1 MKHNFGCGRFRMKQF
16 ALPAIASAWLLLP
29 SCSFIQSREVT
40 ISPASASEMEQYY
53 KDESFS
59 REGLSF
65 ESENFLRG
73 NMEQDD
79 LTREPEVTLHKLN
92 VYYDISEDPKFLRI
106 AADYCRWLAMESG
119 DEEYAVRAHLSA
131 LYYIRVSY
139 MDKMKMKN
147 ISSEYSFSDFRMMQ
161 IYNDSCRGIF
171 SFLKSHKLL
180 ANNSFSLLDLEE
192 RRYFFHAPHYHLS
205 VPDDTVEDFSLC
217 SDYSVKALMQKNRQP
232 GVGVPLVGFLAP
244 QEMHK
249 ILKSPRG
256 LTIPVTLIV
265 SLKESDSHVMEV
277 TLHYL
282 DTSLE
287 EKAPEDLGFQSAG
300 AGDWPLALDFSTP
313 LACFLNSLPD
323 RNLISV
329 MLESDHQ
336 EDHSGLFLI
345 EPYQPN
351 KIPVLFIHGLMSSP
365 DTWVQ
370 MINSLK
376 NDPVI
381 RKRYQF
387 WFFSFSSGMPVL
399 ATAGNLR
406 RILLAAR
413 EELGTT
419 PEARENFD
427 KMVLIGHSMGGL
439 VSRTLL
445 QGDPHYMVETVTQR
459 TWDEIKASLT
469 EEELDAVET
478 FAVLPPLPFV
488 NRVVFMAVPHR
499 GSEMA
504 KWSLARFGSRLVSLP
519 QNLREK
525 LPLFGRAFEK
535 LNKEKYD
542 ELERLHRER
551 GDKDDQPS
559 VSGLY
564 DLDPD
569 SIFIRA
575 LSESPM
581 KEGLVFHSIIGDNEQ
596 ADHPGGTDG
605 VVPYSSSHLDNA
617 ASEVIVHSGHSV
629 HRSPGAMQELLRI
642 LLLHLREFDENELP
656 AASTIPPDLN

>member
-1 MKHNFGCGRFRMKQF
+1 MKPSFGRTDRSGRFRLKQF
-16 ALPAIASAWLLLP
+16 AMPAIVAVWMLLT
-29 SCSFIQSREVT
+29 SCSTFRSREVT
-40 ISPASASEMEQYY
+40 ISSASASEMESYY
-53 KDESFS
+53 RDESFS

-79 LTREPEVTLHKLN
+79 LTQEPEVTLHKLN
-92 VYYDISEDPKFLRI
+92 GFYDISEDPKFLRI
-106 AADYCRWLAMESG
+106 AADYCRWLAMESS
-119 DEEYAVRAHLSA
+119 DEEYSVRAHLSA
-131 LYYIRVSY
+131 LYYLRASY
-139 MDKMKMKN
+139 EVRNWNDD
-147 ISSEYSFSDFRMMQ
+147 SGFDFSDFRMMQ

-192 RRYFFHAPHYHLS
+192 RRYFFNAPHYHLS

-244 QEMHK
+244 QETHR

-265 SLKESDSHVMEV
+265 GLDESDSHVMEV
-277 TLHYL
+277 TLNYL

-287 EKAPEDLGFQSAG
+287 EKAPEELGFRSAG
-300 AGDWPLALDFSTP
+300 SGDWPLALDFSTP

-323 RNLISV
+323 RNLISI

-336 EDHSGLFLI
+336 EENSGLYLI
-345 EPYQPN
+345 EPYQPG

-387 WFFSFSSGMPVL
+387 WFYSFSSGMPVL

-406 RILLAAR
+406 QILLAAR

-445 QGDPHYMVETVTQR
+445 QDNPHYMVETVTQR
-459 TWDEIKASLT
+459 SWDEITASLS
-469 EEELDAVET
+469 EEEMDVVEK

-504 KWSLARFGSRLVSLP
+504 QWSLARFGSRLVSLP
-519 QNLREK
+519 KALREK
-525 LPLFGRAFEK
+525 LPLFARVFEK
-535 LNKEKYD
+535 LNKKKFE
-542 ELERLHRER
+542 ELEKMRRER
-551 GDKDDQPS
+551 GDSDGHLS

-569 SIFIRA
+569 SLFIRA
-575 LSESPM
+575 LADSPM
-581 KEGLVFHSIIGDNEQ
+581 KKGLVFHSIIGDQ
-596 ADHPGGTDG
+596 GHADHPGGTDG
-605 VVPYSSSHLDNA
+605 VVPYYSSHLDNA
-617 ASEVIVHSGHSV
+617 ESEVIVKSGHSI
-629 HRSPGAMQELLRI
+629 HRSPAAMRELLRI
-642 LLLHLREFDENELP
+642 LRLHLRELDRNKP
-656 AASTIPPDLN
+656 GLN

>member
-1 MKHNFGCGRFRMKQF
+1 MKQNFGRSRFSGWSRKG
-16 ALPAIASAWLLLP
+16 LIAQLAVMAAAWMLLT
-29 SCSFIQSREVT
+29 SCSTFQSREVT
-40 ISPASASEMEQYY
+40 ISSASASEMESYY
-53 KDESFS
+53 RDESFS

-79 LTREPEVTLHKLN
+79 LTQDPEVTLHKLN
-92 VYYDISEDPKFLRI
+92 GFYDISEDPKFLRI

-119 DEEYAVRAHLSA
+119 DEEFSVRAHLSA
-131 LYYIRVSY
+131 LYYLRNAYKVRNWNDDSGF
-139 MDKMKMKN
+139 D
-147 ISSEYSFSDFRMMQ
+147 FSDFRMMQ

-192 RRYFFHAPHYHLS
+192 RRYFFNAPHYHLS

-244 QEMHK
+244 QETHE

-265 SLKESDSHVMEV
+265 GLDESDSHVMEV
-277 TLHYL
+277 TLNYL

-287 EKAPEDLGFQSAG
+287 EKAPEELGFRSAG
-300 AGDWPLALDFSTP
+300 SGDWPLALDFSTP

-336 EDHSGLFLI
+336 EENSGLYLI
-345 EPYQPN
+345 EPYQPG

-387 WFFSFSSGMPVL
+387 WFYSFSSGMPVL

-406 RILLAAR
+406 QILLAAR

-445 QGDPHYMVETVTQR
+445 QDDPHYMVETVTQR
-459 TWDEIKASLT
+459 TWDEITASLS
-469 EEELDAVET
+469 EEEMDVVEK

-504 KWSLARFGSRLVSLP
+504 QWSLARFGSRLVSLP
-519 QNLREK
+519 KALREK
-525 LPLFGRAFEK
+525 LPLFARVFEK
-535 LNKEKYD
+535 LNKEKYE
-542 ELERLHRER
+542 ELEKMRRKR
-551 GDKDDQPS
+551 GDSDGHLS

-569 SIFIRA
+569 SLFIRA
-575 LSESPM
+575 LADSPM
-581 KEGLVFHSIIGDNEQ
+581 KKGLVFHSIIGDNEQ

-617 ASEVIVHSGHSV
+617 ESEVVVRSGHSI
-629 HRSPGAMQELLRI
+629 HRSPAAMRELLRI
-642 LLLHLREFDENELP
+642 LRLHLRELDRNK
-656 AASTIPPDLN
+656 SGSN